1 MNPHDKDPL
10 DAFLEQWKAPDTP
23 PHLKD
28 TLSNAYRR
36 RLAQRGWR
44 WFLRGNLRVPV
55 PFALAG
61 VGVAILLTFVVIR
74 NEHAAGSLVQTPV
87 GIQNQGVVEV
97 QKVEVPVYRDR
108 VVIRTRYRDRP
119 RHAPPTVAPAQPQA
133 QPASGDYQFVAALT
147 PRIVRKDH
155 DNRN

>member
-10 DAFLEQWKAPDTP
+10 DAFLDQWKAPDTP

-44 WFLRGNLRVPV
+44 WFLRGKLQVPV

-61 VGVAILLTFVVIR
+61 VGAVILLTFVVIR
-74 NEHAAGSLVQTPV
+74 NEHTAASPV
-87 GIQNQGVVEV
+87 RTSIGIQNQSVVEG

-108 VVIRTRYRDRP
+108 VVIRTQYRDRP
-119 RHAPPTVAPAQPQA
+119 RHSLPTVAPAQPQA
-133 QPASGDYQFVAALT
+133 QPRSGDYQFVAALN

-155 DNRN
+155 ANRN